1 MKEVNLFISVCVYGP
16 SWRSA
21 SFQILLTQ
29 NVELNLVQI
38 IQDFFSYIESKLLS
52 ESFDGF
58 NKNQTGTTPSTAEP
72 ELELTKNRYW
82 FSFLAHR

>member
-1 MKEVNLFISVCVYGP
+1 MKEVNLFISECVYGP

-58 NKNQTGTTPSTAEP
+58 NKNQTGTGTPSMAEP
-72 ELELTKNRYW
+72 ELELTGSASW
-82 FSFLAHR
+82 LTDDVL